1 MLNEAILPF
10 PGTLLYTCFTV
21 HVYTVFHYLASTPG
35 GTHRKKTNGT
45 AKEHLGRSVLAEM
58 EKKRYKWYQFVVWYS
73 ICINFIKSYDSR
85 QVTQ

>member
-45 AKEHLGRSVLAEM
+45 AKEHLGEECSSRDGE
-58 EKKRYKWYQFVVWYS
+58 EKIQMVPTCQMVQYLYQLKKLS
-73 ICINFIKSYDSR
+73 
-85 QVTQ
+85 Q